1 MKQKH
6 SISYCS
12 LSSWFFLLM
21 LLFVSACGGDDSPT
35 SRVPVLTINP
45 ASGES
50 STQATLQ
57 GYVEDNGSRIS
68 ECGFLVNENKGLL
81 EKTGLDAGSKHVA
94 SRSADGTV
102 KLQISN
108 LTPNTTYYYCLY
120 VLSGNTPIKSAIST
134 FKTAEIGV
142 PTFSDVQVVGE
153 VGDTELKVSCRV
165 TSDGGQAM
173 QTLLFDYKLA
183 SESVFIKNLKV
194 NKYDEGST
202 DNTFTGTINGLE
214 PDTEYHIRASGSNGV
229 KEGTSAIL
237 SVKTSSKSRPTVS
250 ILEIPDNNVGANYV
264 TVSGKIE
271 NTGASA
277 ITERG
282 FLIGT
287 VSTPEVGSDG
297 VTKVDVQA
305 ATNDF
310 SATIENLSPATTY
323 YVRAF
328 AANNP
333 YGSKTQYGYSEVKTI
348 TTKALSTPT
357 FGTFSEQLVGTSLKV
372 SCTVNNNGVKILEK
386 GFCYSKT
393 NQKPEVDNTANTIKA
408 EDVMEATF
416 PIEEN
421 TTYYIRAYV
430 KYNLTGKE
438 ETLYS
443 ETHTS
448 QKHTYT
454 RPVFTETSSSDVSYT
469 SAKLKAVLVDNGV
482 TITEKGFFWGK
493 TDKPDGTLLVTGNEF
508 ELTLTD
514 LNPGT
519 TYYFQPYVKIT
530 LAGKDE
536 TVKGETVASF
546 TTLSVT
552 KPELGAVNASQ
563 SNNVLQLSCP
573 VTTEGVNAT
582 ESGFCWSR
590 SNTEPDVNNNTCVKG
605 TIADGYLTASMNVE
619 EYKTYYIRAYVKF
632 TVVGMT
638 DVVYSSSK
646 RVDTQIFAKPT
657 FSNVAHSEVTQT
669 SAKLSALI
677 SPNGMTISEKGFVWG
692 TTTNPTT
699 KTKVT
704 TDEYEVSLTG
714 LTANT
719 TYYYKAY
726 ATYKLGD
733 KDETSYSEEKSFTT
747 AGIRG
752 ATLTNPTVSDITFTT
767 ATVASSMTDQGDG
780 ELTKKGFCWIEGNA
794 TPTIENCTGT
804 KELAADAEFKH
815 LITGLAHGKKHT
827 VRAYVVTQGSG
838 QTLVSYSNA
847 TEFTT
852 VAMTLATVD
861 TPKEVEVT
869 QAQFKVSSSVTNPGN
884 TDVTEVGFCWS
895 DQDVKPESMANK
907 VKATQDDFVLTV
919 SEGLKAGGT
928 YYIYAYAVNSAG
940 TAYSGKCTV
949 TLKSIPGQGDNPY
962 PGKE

>member
-1 MKQKH
+1 MKQKLLA
-6 SISYCS
+6 SFCGIRYWISLLVLLLVAACS
-12 LSSWFFLLM
+12 
-21 LLFVSACGGDDSPT
+21 GDDAPT
-35 SRVPVLTINP
+35 SRIPELSISS
-45 ASGES
+45 ASGVTT
-50 STQATLQ
+50 TQATLE
-57 GYVEDNGSRIS
+57 GHVVANGSNIS
-68 ECGFLVNENKGLL
+68 ECGFLVNTEKGVL
-81 EKTGLDAGSKHVA
+81 EKSGLDTGSKRVA
-94 SRSADGTV
+94 SRSSDGSV

-108 LTPNTTYYYCLY
+108 LSANTTYYYCLY
-120 VLSGNTPIKSAIST
+120 VLSGNTPIKSPIQS
-134 FKTAEIGV
+134 FQTAEIGKPV
-142 PTFSDVQVVGE
+142 FSDVELVGD
-153 VGDTELKVSCRV
+153 VSDTELTVRCRV
-165 TSDGGQAM
+165 KSDGGQAM
-173 QTLLFDYKLA
+173 QTLRFEYKLA
-183 SESVFIKNLKV
+183 SESVFVKNVKV
-194 NKYDEGST
+194 DKYDEGST
-202 DNTFTGTINGLE
+202 DNTFTGTITGLD
-214 PDTEYHIRASGSNGV
+214 PDTEYHIQASGSNGV
-229 KEGTSAIL
+229 KEATSAIL
-237 SVKTSSKSRPTVS
+237 AVKTVSKTRPTVS
-250 ILEIPDNNVGANYV
+250 IYEIPDNNIGANYIS
-264 TVSGKIE
+264 VSGRIE
-271 NTGASA
+271 NTGASS

-287 VSTPEVGSDG
+287 VSTPEVGSEG
-297 VTKVDVQA
+297 IMKVDVQA
-305 ATNDF
+305 ATNEF
-310 SATIENLSPATTY
+310 SATIEGLAPATTY

-333 YGSKTQYGYSEVKTI
+333 YGSKTQYGYSEVKTV
-348 TTKALSTPT
+348 TTKALSTPS
-357 FGTFSEQLVGTSLKV
+357 FSALTEQLVGTSLKV
-372 SCTVNNNGVKILEK
+372 ACTIQDNGVRILEK

-393 NQKPEVDNTANTIKA
+393 NQRPEADNTANTIKA
-408 EDVMEATF
+408 EEAMEATF

-448 QKHTYT
+448 QKHTYA
-454 RPVFTETSSSDVSYT
+454 RPVFTETSSSNVSYY

-482 TITEKGFFWGK
+482 TINEKGFLWGK
-493 TDKPDGTLLVTGNEF
+493 TDKPEAILPVTGNEF
-508 ELTLTD
+508 EATLTD
-514 LNPGT
+514 LQAGT

-536 TVKGETVASF
+536 TVKGESVASF
-546 TTLSVT
+546 TTTSVT
-552 KPELGAVNASQ
+552 KPELGAVNSSQ

-573 VTTEGVNAT
+573 VTTEDVNVA

-605 TIADGYLTASMNVE
+605 AIADGYLTASMNVE

-632 TVVGMT
+632 TVAGMT
-638 DVVYSSSK
+638 DVEYSSSK
-646 RVDTQIFAKPT
+646 RVDTQAFAKPT
-657 FSNVAHSEVTQT
+657 FSNVAHSGVTHT

-692 TTTNPTT
+692 TKTNPTT
-699 KTKVT
+699 KAPVT
-704 TDEYEVSLTG
+704 TDEYETTLTA
-714 LTANT
+714 LSANT

-733 KDETSYSEEKSFTT
+733 KDETAYSDEKSFTT
-747 AGIRG
+747 PSIRG
-752 ATLTNPTVSDITFTT
+752 ASLTNPTVSDITFTT
-767 ATVASSMTDQGDG
+767 ATVASSLTDQGDG
-780 ELTKKGFCWIEGNA
+780 EVTKKGFCWTEGNA

-804 KELAADAEFKH
+804 QELAADAEFKH
-815 LITGLAHGKKHT
+815 LISGLAHGKKHY

-852 VAMTLATVD
+852 ATMTLATVD

-869 QAQFKVSSSVTNPGN
+869 QSQIKVSSAVTNPGN

-895 DQDVKPESMANK
+895 DQDVKPAEMTNK
-907 VKATQDDFVLTV
+907 VKATQEEFVLTV

-928 YYIYAYAVNSAG
+928 YYIYAYAVNGAG

-949 TLKSIPGQGDNPY
+949 TLKSIPGQGDNPR